1 MKPFY
6 PSTGLGILV
15 TLVVAGL
22 LLCSNG
28 YSDSD
33 PIIEDSTTTTTMV
46 LPTTTLPPVIPKV
59 IIGFGDS
66 ITLGY
71 PYVNGSGDGQ
81 RIGGYEPKLETLLIA
96 NAGSWQVLNYGVA
109 GETTYDGVNRVGGVT
124 SGRQGAYILLLEGTN
139 DFEWGISYNTTV
151 YNLGVM
157 IDIAKNAGLTPI
169 ISTLT
174 PDSQPIIGSRKNIP
188 NTYNP
193 AIVALAEEKK
203 VALCDQYA
211 ALIGNWNAWTYDKL
225 HPNDSGYQV
234 MANTWYLTLKDIFPK
249 PAPSDGGGG
258 GCFIATAAFG
268 SMEEP
273 HVQMLRAFRDRV
285 LMGSSVGR
293 WFVKGYYRFSPP
305 IAKVIAANAFLRSL
319 VRVLL
324 LPIIAGC
331 WSILKLGWVLPAIV
345 FSMLFFLFVLQRRAN
360 GMRSEERR

>member
-1 MKPFY
+1 MKLSY
-6 PSTGLGILV
+6 PSAGLGILV
-15 TLVVAGL
+15 VLVVAGL
-22 LLCSNG
+22 LFCSNG
-28 YSDSD
+28 YSNSD
-33 PIIEDSTTTTTMV
+33 PIIEDSTTTTTMI
-46 LPTTTLPPVIPKV
+46 LTTTTLPPVIPKV
-59 IIGFGDS
+59 VIGFGDS

-71 PYVNGSGDGQ
+71 PYYDGSGDGQ

-96 NAGSWQVLNYGVA
+96 NVGSWQVLNFGVA
-109 GETTYDGVNRVGGVT
+109 GEITYDGVNRIGSVT

-139 DFEWGISYNTTV
+139 DFEWGISYETTI
-151 YNLGVM
+151 YNLGIM
-157 IDIAKNAGLTPI
+157 IDIAKNAGLIPV

-174 PDSQPIIGSRKNIP
+174 PDSQPNIGRRKNIP

-193 AIVALAEEKK
+193 AIVGLAQEKK

-211 ALIGNWNAWTYDKL
+211 ALIGNWSAWTYDNL
-225 HPNDSGYQV
+225 HPNDAGYQV

-273 HVQMLRAFRDRV
+273 HVRILRAFRDRV

-293 WFVKGYYRFSPP
+293 RLVEEYYTLSPP
-305 IAKVIAANAFLRSL
+305 IAKVIAANAFLKSL

-324 LPIIAGC
+324 LPVIVGC
-331 WSILKLGWVLPAIV
+331 WSILKLGWTLPVLVCSAL
-345 FSMLFFLFVLQRRAN
+345 FSLFVLRRRAN
-360 GMRSEERR
+360 GMPSDERS